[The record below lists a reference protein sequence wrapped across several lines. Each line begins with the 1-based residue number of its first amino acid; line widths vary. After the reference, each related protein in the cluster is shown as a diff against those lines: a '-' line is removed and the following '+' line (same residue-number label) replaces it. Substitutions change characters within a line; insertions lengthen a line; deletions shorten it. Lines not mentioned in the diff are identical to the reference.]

1 MPERWLL
8 TAFGL
13 FHFFNGLGGNN
24 MKRLLTITLAVLLI
38 AAVTAPALAWE
49 FSMTG
54 QWEYRLRY
62 WARLGGTDLFGIHD
76 VGNQML
82 GIPVGLA
89 GPNIYNRGAV
99 PAFFADNAT
108 GRMVITRGGFS
119 QSESDAFQDDSRI
132 EINPVIHVNP
142 ALRVFGRYNI
152 GGHRHKYFQANFSQ
166 AADPVLRPVAPMV
179 GPFERYATFRTSDNA
194 YDTAAV
200 GSWEMF
206 RATLQTPMGVFSIGQ
221 KDFPFGTG
229 AVLGYNTR
237 ADAFLLVVPY
247 GPFRFLLSVWLA
259 RGSFAD
265 GISHATVPDGAT
277 KRATFNSMAMT
288 YDNGPMSFGAAYF
301 WFMHHLN
308 HNEIA
313 NVFGAN
319 TAAVRGA
326 MDINFE
332 FWGGYFKYNNGRVF
346 CNLEYDWATAN
357 LYWMTNNGVGGAAPR
372 HDEAYMWFSNAGAFA
387 GPAKVSLLYAIASG
401 RVLNTGNVTKNY
413 RTFAINNQAIEPYQ
427 YLLFNTYAGGNN
439 GGWDANE
446 VNLTPDEVGKMT
458 DAYCFAGRV
467 DYAVASNLNV
477 YGTYMWAH
485 RLERAGFLAGGRAS
499 TGAAGNATAAAAQA
513 WKILNIPG
521 AVAPNPYVDDG
532 FLGWEV
538 DLGFDWKLLEN
549 FTWSL
554 KYAYWQ
560 PGEWFD
566 QAYQAVGMRGGAA
579 VTDALVTGRAP
590 IMGLWTNMVVNF

>member
-1 MPERWLL
+1 
-8 TAFGL
+8 
-13 FHFFNGLGGNN
+13 
-24 MKRLLTITLAVLLI
+24 MKRLLTITLAALLI
-38 AAVTAPALAWE
+38 AAVAAPALAWE

-62 WARLGGTDLFGIHD
+62 WARLGSTDLFGIQD
-76 VGNQML
+76 VGNNLL

-99 PAFFADNAT
+99 PAFYADNPT
-108 GRMVITRGGFS
+108 GRLVITRGGFS

-142 ALRVFGRYNI
+142 AIRVFGRYNI
-152 GGHRHKYFQANFSQ
+152 GGIRHKYWQNAGPGPFAP
-166 AADPVLRPVAPMV
+166 AAPLVA
-179 GPFERYATFRTSDNA
+179 PFERYATFRTSDNA
-194 YDTAAV
+194 YDTAAI

-206 RATLQTPMGVFSIGQ
+206 RMTAQLPWGVLSLGQ

-229 AVLGYNTR
+229 AILGYNTR
-237 ADAFLLVVPY
+237 SDAVVLVVPY
-247 GPFRFLLSVWLA
+247 GPFYFVLSVWLA

-265 GISHATVPDGAT
+265 GISHATVPDSAT
-277 KRATFNSMAMT
+277 KKTTFNSLLFT
-288 YDNGPMSFGAAYF
+288 YNNGPMSFGAGYL

-308 HNEIA
+308 HSEIA

-326 MDINFE
+326 MDIDFE
-332 FWGGYFKYNNGRVF
+332 LWGAYLKYNNGRVF
-346 CNLEYDWATAN
+346 TNLEYDWATAN
-357 LYWMTNNGVGGAAPR
+357 LYWLANNGVGGGPPR
-372 HDEAYMWFSNAGAFA
+372 HDEAYMWFSEAGAFA
-387 GPAKVSLLYAIASG
+387 GPAKVSLLYAISSG
-401 RVLNTGNVTKNY
+401 RVLNNGNVTKNY
-413 RTFAINNQAIEPYQ
+413 RPMAINNQVLDGYQ
-427 YLLFNTYAGGNN
+427 YLLFNTYGGGNN
-439 GGWDANE
+439 GGWDANDI
-446 VNLTPDEVGKMT
+446 NLTPDEVGKMT
-458 DAYCFAGRV
+458 DAFCFAGRV

-485 RLERAGFLAGGRAS
+485 RLERAGFFAGGRNYN
-499 TGAAGNATAAAAQA
+499 GAPGNTTAAAAQA
-513 WKILNIPG
+513 WKALNTG
-521 AVAPNPYVDDG
+521 GVAAQLNPYPDDG

-538 DLGFDWKLLEN
+538 NAGFDWKLLEN
-549 FTWSL
+549 FTWSM

-566 QAYQAVGMRGGAA
+566 QAYQAIGMRGGAA

-590 IMGLWTNMVVNF
+590 IMGLWTNLVVNF